1 MPKWVENV
9 PNSSPD
15 VDVSYLNTYRFSFS
29 RKNIIHFHNNSIIHN
44 HNTLYTKKLHQSF
57 QIFKFA
63 LNKNFLSANSVTCIL
78 FIFCY
83 KARLW

>member
-44 HNTLYTKKLHQSF
+44 HNTLYTKKLNQLVSNF
-57 QIFKFA
+57 QIPLLTK
-63 LNKNFLSANSVTCIL
+63 
-78 FIFCY
+78 IFCQQIQ
-83 KARLW
+83 